1 MITVLLAPDAI
12 TLAHGSW
19 TNNAKIPQ
27 LFAAIAQETGA
38 LVARD
43 GDGLVTES
51 EEHSSDNGLALWRL
65 CAGLDDLGYEVR
77 VKRSPGWPRNTP
89 K

>member
-1 MITVLLAPDAI
+1 MITILLAPDAI
-12 TLAHGSW
+12 TLAPGAWS
-19 TNNAKIPQ
+19 TNAAIPQ
-27 LFAAIAQETGA
+27 LFAAIAAETGA

-43 GDGLVTES
+43 GTGLVTES

-77 VKRSPGWPRNTP
+77 VKRAPGWSS
-89 K
+89 